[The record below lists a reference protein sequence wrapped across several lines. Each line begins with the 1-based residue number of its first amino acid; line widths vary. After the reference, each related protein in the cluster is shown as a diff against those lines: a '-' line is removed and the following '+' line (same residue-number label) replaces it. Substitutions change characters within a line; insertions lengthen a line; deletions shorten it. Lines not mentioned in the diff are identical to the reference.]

1 MPELKW
7 PKNIGKYYND
17 KSSILHKIYFK
28 FQMTSFWYIY
38 SKKNFSVVVA
48 KKCNKRLNEISTMN
62 FELESF
68 RL

>member
-1 MPELKW
+1 
-7 PKNIGKYYND
+7 
-17 KSSILHKIYFK
+17 
-28 FQMTSFWYIY
+28 MTSFWYIY
-38 SKKNFSVVVA
+38 SKKNFSVAVA